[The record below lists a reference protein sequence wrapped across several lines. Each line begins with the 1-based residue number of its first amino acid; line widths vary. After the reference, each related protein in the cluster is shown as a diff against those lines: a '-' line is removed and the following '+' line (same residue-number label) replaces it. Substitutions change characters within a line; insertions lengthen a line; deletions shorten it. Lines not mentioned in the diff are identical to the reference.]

1 MPEMMSSCYDCNQA
15 KVVLPVHYGEI
26 KYTGAEITMK
36 CGKGLWEDE
45 KEGNSSE
52 YRRNNLKVITRQLST
67 PSVQGYFDRCAER
80 LLNGEEHLNNI
91 D

>member
-1 MPEMMSSCYDCNQA
+1 MTEMTNCFDCNQC
-15 KVVLPVHYGEI
+15 KVTLPVHYGEI

-45 KEGNSSE
+45 KEGVPFE
-52 YRRNNLKVITRQLST
+52 YRRKNLKVITRQLGT
-67 PSVQGYFDRCAER
+67 PSTQGYFDRCAER
-80 LLNGEEHLNNI
+80 LLEGEEHLNNI